1 MCRGDVAKFPVTI
14 AVLIEGKTTTIT
26 HAFLKLPCA
35 EWATDDTI
43 FPITNRKRSRE
54 SSTEEV
60 TPQATIARVL
70 IFLVFLYEVGM
81 FFLPLLVI
89 LHCFASWQRFWKS
102 DDSVRHLANS
112 VGRSWRVRELAS
124 TFWACWYL
132 IGLERFAEA
141 DVAVGVAAGSRV
153 RFVQQT
159 VADFAGDDRANRVKL
174 RL

>member
-1 MCRGDVAKFPVTI
+1 
-14 AVLIEGKTTTIT
+14 
-26 HAFLKLPCA
+26 
-35 EWATDDTI
+35 
-43 FPITNRKRSRE
+43 
-54 SSTEEV
+54 
-60 TPQATIARVL
+60 
-70 IFLVFLYEVGM
+70 
-81 FFLPLLVI
+81 
-89 LHCFASWQRFWKS
+89 
-102 DDSVRHLANS
+102 
-112 VGRSWRVRELAS
+112 VRELAS